1 MRRTMLTDRS
11 EKDVSMEKEG
21 FSTKAVHAGEAR
33 EKAGNAVTT
42 PIFQT
47 STYAFRDSHEL
58 IEYMEGHVEREE
70 YGRYGNPTQR
80 VAERKLAALD
90 GGEAALLFST
100 GMCAITTT
108 LLAMLG
114 RGSHLVL
121 TEDGYRRTRQFCRTF
136 LQRLNIDYTFVETG
150 NYEALEAAIRPTT
163 RLIFSESPTNP
174 HLRVMDLDRLADI
187 GRKRQVKIA
196 IDSTFATPYNQR
208 PLDFGIDLVFH
219 SATKY
224 FGGHNDLM
232 AGVVVGSR
240 GLVAAI
246 RDTQAMLGGI
256 TDPHTSYL
264 LVRGL
269 KTLGIRMRQQ
279 NENGM
284 VVARFLEGHPRVRRV
299 YYPGLSSHPDYKVA
313 CEQMKG
319 FGGVVSFELDGD
331 LKTTSAFIDRLNIPY
346 IAPSLGGVET
356 LIEQPAL
363 MSYYEMASE
372 DRAAIGIADELV
384 RLSLGVEDADDLIA
398 DLHQALASL

>member
-1 MRRTMLTDRS
+1 
-11 EKDVSMEKEG
+11 MEKEG
-21 FSTKAVHAGEAR
+21 FSTRAVHAGEAR

-42 PIFQT
+42 AIFQT
-47 STYAFRDSHEL
+47 ATYVFRDSHEL
-58 IEYMEGHVEREE
+58 VDYMEGNIEREE

-80 VAERKLAALD
+80 AVERKLAALD

-121 TEDGYRRTRQFCRTF
+121 TEDGYRRTRQFCRT
-136 LQRLNIDYTFVETG
+136 LLHRLGIECTFVETG
-150 NYEALEAAIRPTT
+150 NYEALEASIRPTT

-174 HLRVMDLDRLADI
+174 HLRVMDLERLAAI
-187 GRKRQVKIA
+187 GRERNVKIA

-208 PLDFGIDLVFH
+208 PLDFGIDLVIH

-224 FGGHNDLM
+224 LGGHNDLM

-240 GLVAAI
+240 GLVSAI
-246 RDTQAMLGGI
+246 RDMQAMLGGI
-256 TDPHTSYL
+256 TDPHTAYL
-264 LVRGL
+264 LLRGL
-269 KTLGIRMRQQ
+269 KTLGIRLRKQ
-279 NENGM
+279 NENGIT
-284 VVARFLEGHPRVRRV
+284 VARFLEGHPRVRRV

-319 FGGVVSFELDGD
+319 FGGVVSFEIDGD
-331 LKTTSAFIDRLNIPY
+331 MKTTSTFIDRLHIPY

-363 MSYYEMASE
+363 MSYFEMTSE
-372 DRAAIGIADELV
+372 DRAAIGIADQLV
-384 RLSLGVEDADDLIA
+384 RLSLGVEDADDLVA
-398 DLHQALASL
+398 DLEQALTSI

>member
-1 MRRTMLTDRS
+1 
-11 EKDVSMEKEG
+11 MEKEG
-21 FSTKAVHAGEAR
+21 FSTQAVHAGEAR

-47 STYAFRDSHEL
+47 STYTFRDSHEL

-80 VAERKLAALD
+80 VVERKLATLD

-114 RGSHLVL
+114 RGGHLVL
-121 TEDGYRRTRQFCRTF
+121 TEEGYRRTRQFCRTL
-136 LQRLNIDYTFVETG
+136 LQRLGIDYTFVETG
-150 NYEALEAAIRPTT
+150 NYEALAAAIRPAT

-174 HLRVMDLDRLADI
+174 HLRIMDLDRLVDI
-187 GRKRQVKIA
+187 GRKHNVKIA

-224 FGGHNDLM
+224 LGGHNDLM

-246 RDTQAMLGGI
+246 RDMQAMLGGI
-256 TDPHTSYL
+256 TDPHTAYL
-264 LVRGL
+264 LMRGM
-269 KTLGIRMRQQ
+269 KTLGIRMRKQ

-284 VVARFLEGHPRVRRV
+284 AVARFLEEHPRVRRV

-319 FGGVVSFELDGD
+319 FGGVVSFEIDGD
-331 LKTTSAFIDRLNIPY
+331 MKMTSAFIDRLQLPY

-363 MSYYEMASE
+363 MSYYELTPE

-398 DLHQALASL
+398 DLNQALASI

>member
-1 MRRTMLTDRS
+1 
-11 EKDVSMEKEG
+11 MEKEG
-21 FSTKAVHAGEAR
+21 FSTRAVHAGEAR

-42 PIFQT
+42 AIFQT
-47 STYAFRDSHEL
+47 ATYVFRDSHEL
-58 IEYMEGHVEREE
+58 IDYMEGNIEREE

-80 VAERKLAALD
+80 AVERKLAALD

-121 TEDGYRRTRQFCRTF
+121 TEDGYRRTRQFCRT
-136 LQRLNIDYTFVETG
+136 LLHRLGIECTFVETG
-150 NYEALEAAIRPTT
+150 NYEALEASIRPTT

-174 HLRVMDLDRLADI
+174 HLRVMDLERLVAI
-187 GRKRQVKIA
+187 GRERNVKIA

-208 PLDFGIDLVFH
+208 PLDFGIDLVIH

-224 FGGHNDLM
+224 LGGHNDLM

-240 GLVAAI
+240 GLVSAI
-246 RDTQAMLGGI
+246 RDMQAMLGGI
-256 TDPHTSYL
+256 TDPHTAYL
-264 LVRGL
+264 LLRGM
-269 KTLGIRMRQQ
+269 KTLGIRLRKQ
-279 NENGM
+279 NENGIT
-284 VVARFLEGHPRVRRV
+284 VARFLEGHPRVRRV

-319 FGGVVSFELDGD
+319 FGGVVSFEIDGD
-331 LKTTSAFIDRLNIPY
+331 MKTTSTFIDRLHIPY

-363 MSYYEMASE
+363 MSYFEMTSE
-372 DRAAIGIADELV
+372 DRAAIGIADQLV
-384 RLSLGVEDADDLIA
+384 RLSLGVEDADDLVA
-398 DLHQALASL
+398 DLEQALTSI

>member
-1 MRRTMLTDRS
+1 
-11 EKDVSMEKEG
+11 MEKQG
-21 FSTKAVHAGEAR
+21 FSTRAVHAGEAR

-42 PIFQT
+42 PIYQT
-47 STYAFRDSHEL
+47 ATYAFRDSHEL
-58 IEYMEGHVEREE
+58 IDYMEGNIEREE

-80 VAERKLAALD
+80 TVERKLAALD

-114 RGSHLVL
+114 KGSHVVL
-121 TEDGYRRTRQFCRTF
+121 TEDGYRRTRQFCRT
-136 LQRLNIDYTFVETG
+136 LLHRLGIECTFVETG
-150 NYEALEAAIRPTT
+150 NYQALEAAIRPTT

-174 HLRVMDLDRLADI
+174 HLRVMDLERLVVI
-187 GRKRQVKIA
+187 GREHHVKIA

-208 PLDFGIDLVFH
+208 PMDFGIDLVMH

-224 FGGHNDLM
+224 LGGHNDLM

-240 GLVAAI
+240 GLVSAI
-246 RDTQAMLGGI
+246 RDMQAMLGGI
-256 TDPHTSYL
+256 TDPHTAYL
-264 LVRGL
+264 LLRGI
-269 KTLGIRMRQQ
+269 KTLGIRLRKQ
-279 NENGM
+279 NDNGM
-284 VVARFLEGHPRVRRV
+284 AVARFLEGHPRVRRV

-319 FGGVVSFELDGD
+319 FGGVVSFEIDGD
-331 LKTTSAFIDRLNIPY
+331 MKATSTFIDRLQIPY
-346 IAPSLGGVET
+346 LAPSLGGVET

-363 MSYYEMASE
+363 MSYFEMTSE
-372 DRAAIGIADELV
+372 DRAAIGIADQLV

-398 DLHQALASL
+398 DLDQALSTL

>member
-1 MRRTMLTDRS
+1 MG
-11 EKDVSMEKEG
+11 KEG
-21 FSTKAVHAGEAR
+21 FSTRAVHAGEAR

-42 PIFQT
+42 AIFQT
-47 STYAFRDSHEL
+47 ATYVFRDSNEL
-58 IEYMEGHVEREE
+58 IDYMEGNIEREE

-80 VAERKLAALD
+80 AVERKLAALD

-121 TEDGYRRTRQFCRTF
+121 TEDGYRRTRQFCRT
-136 LQRLNIDYTFVETG
+136 LLHRLGIECTFVETG
-150 NYEALEAAIRPTT
+150 NYEALEASIRPTT

-174 HLRVMDLDRLADI
+174 HLRVMDLERLVAI
-187 GRKRQVKIA
+187 GRERNVKIA

-208 PLDFGIDLVFH
+208 PLDFGIDLVIH

-224 FGGHNDLM
+224 LGGHNDLM

-240 GLVAAI
+240 GLVSAI
-246 RDTQAMLGGI
+246 RDMQAMLGGI
-256 TDPHTSYL
+256 TDPHTAYL
-264 LVRGL
+264 LLRGM
-269 KTLGIRMRQQ
+269 KTLGIRLRKQ

-284 VVARFLEGHPRVRRV
+284 TVARFLEGHPRVRRV

-319 FGGVVSFELDGD
+319 FGGVVSFEIDGD
-331 LKTTSAFIDRLNIPY
+331 MKTTSTFIDRLHIPY

-363 MSYYEMASE
+363 MSYFEMTSE
-372 DRAAIGIADELV
+372 DRAAIGIADQLV
-384 RLSLGVEDADDLIA
+384 RLSLGVEDADDLVA
-398 DLHQALASL
+398 DLEQALTSI

>member
-1 MRRTMLTDRS
+1 
-11 EKDVSMEKEG
+11 MEKEG
-21 FSTKAVHAGEAR
+21 FSTRAVHAGEPHK
-33 EKAGNAVTT
+33 KADNAVTT

-58 IEYMEGHVEREE
+58 IEYMEGHLEREE

-80 VAERKLAALD
+80 VVERKLAALD

-121 TEDGYRRTRQFCRTF
+121 TEDGYRRTRQFCRTL
-136 LQRLNIDYTFVETG
+136 LQRLGIEYTFVETG

-174 HLRVMDLDRLADI
+174 HLRVMDLDRLVDI
-187 GRKRQVKIA
+187 GRKHHVKIA

-224 FGGHNDLM
+224 LGGHNDLM
-232 AGVVVGSR
+232 AGVVTGSR
-240 GLVAAI
+240 SLVSAI
-246 RDTQAMLGGI
+246 RDMQAMLGGI
-256 TDPHTSYL
+256 TDPHTAYL
-264 LVRGL
+264 LLRGV
-269 KTLGIRMRQQ
+269 KTLGIRMHQQ
-279 NENGM
+279 NQNGM
-284 VVARFLEGHPRVRRV
+284 AVARFLQGHPRVRRV
-299 YYPGLSSHPDYKVA
+299 YYPGLSSHADYKVA

-319 FGGVVSFELDGD
+319 FGGVVSFEIDGD
-331 LKTTSAFIDRLNIPY
+331 MQSTSAFIDRLTIPY

-363 MSYYEMASE
+363 MSYYEMTQE

-398 DLHQALASL
+398 DLDQALSSI

>member
-1 MRRTMLTDRS
+1 
-11 EKDVSMEKEG
+11 MEKEG

-47 STYAFRDSHEL
+47 STYTFRDSHEL
-58 IEYMEGHVEREE
+58 IDYMEGHVEREE

-80 VAERKLAALD
+80 VVERKLAALD

-114 RGSHLVL
+114 RGGHLVL
-121 TEDGYRRTRQFCRTF
+121 TEEGYRRTRQFCRTL
-136 LQRLNIDYTFVETG
+136 LQRLGIDYTFVETG

-174 HLRVMDLDRLADI
+174 HLRVMDLERLVDI
-187 GRKRQVKIA
+187 GRQHNVKIA

-224 FGGHNDLM
+224 LGGHNDLM
-232 AGVVVGSR
+232 AGVVVGSC
-240 GLVAAI
+240 GLVDAI
-246 RDTQAMLGGI
+246 RDMQAMLGGI

-264 LVRGL
+264 LMRGM

-279 NENGM
+279 NDNGM

-313 CEQMKG
+313 CEQMQG
-319 FGGVVSFELDGD
+319 FGGVVSFEIDGD
-331 LKTTSAFIDRLNIPY
+331 MKMTSAFIDRLHIPY

-363 MSYYEMASE
+363 MSYYEMTPE

-398 DLHQALASL
+398 DLHQALAGM

>member
-1 MRRTMLTDRS
+1 
-11 EKDVSMEKEG
+11 MEKQG
-21 FSTKAVHAGEAR
+21 FSTRAVHAGEAR

-42 PIFQT
+42 AIFQT
-47 STYAFRDSHEL
+47 ATYVFRDSHEL
-58 IEYMEGHVEREE
+58 TEYMEGNIEREE

-80 VAERKLAALD
+80 AVERKLAALD
-90 GGEAALLFST
+90 GGETALLFST

-121 TEDGYRRTRQFCRTF
+121 TADGYRRTRQFCRT
-136 LQRLNIDYTFVETG
+136 LLHRLGIDCTFVETG
-150 NYEALEAAIRPTT
+150 DYAALQDAIRPTT

-174 HLRVMDLDRLADI
+174 HLRVMDLDRLVDI
-187 GRKRQVKIA
+187 GRRHNIKVA

-208 PLDFGIDLVFH
+208 PLDFGIDLVMH

-224 FGGHNDLM
+224 LGGHNDLM
-232 AGVVVGSR
+232 AGVVVGSHN
-240 GLVAAI
+240 LVSAI
-246 RDTQAMLGGI
+246 RDMQAMLGGI
-256 TDPHTSYL
+256 TDPHTAYL
-264 LVRGL
+264 LLRGL
-269 KTLGIRMRQQ
+269 KTLGIRLRKQ

-284 VVARFLEGHPRVRRV
+284 AVARFLEEHPRVRRV

-313 CEQMKG
+313 CEQMQG
-319 FGGVVSFELDGD
+319 FGGVVSFEIDGD
-331 LKTTSAFIDRLNIPY
+331 LQTTSRFIDRLHIPF

-363 MSYYEMASE
+363 MSYFEMTSE

-384 RLSLGVEDADDLIA
+384 RLSLGVEDVDDLIG
-398 DLHQALASL
+398 DLNQALSNI

>member
-1 MRRTMLTDRS
+1 MDGLRRIPG
-11 EKDVSMEKEG
+11 MEKQG
-21 FSTKAVHAGEAR
+21 FSTRAVHAGEAR
-33 EKAGNAVTT
+33 DKAGNAVTT

-58 IEYMEGHVEREE
+58 IEYMEGHIEREE

-80 VAERKLAALD
+80 VVERKLAALD

-121 TEDGYRRTRQFCRTF
+121 TADGYRRTRQFCRT
-136 LQRLNIDYTFVETG
+136 LLHRLGIEHTFVETG
-150 NYEALEAAIRPTT
+150 NYEALEAAIRPST

-174 HLRVMDLDRLADI
+174 HLRVMNLDRLAEI
-187 GRKRQVKIA
+187 GRTHQVKIA

-208 PLDFGIDLVFH
+208 PLDFGIDLVLH

-224 FGGHNDLM
+224 LGGHNDLM

-240 GLVAAI
+240 GLVSAI
-246 RDTQAMLGGI
+246 RDIQAMLGGI

-264 LVRGL
+264 LVRGM
-269 KTLGIRMRQQ
+269 KTLGLRIRKQ
-279 NENGM
+279 NDNGM
-284 VVARFLEGHPRVRRV
+284 AVARFLEGHPRVRRV
-299 YYPGLSSHPDYKVA
+299 YYPGLSSHPDYKIA

-319 FGGVVSFELDGD
+319 FGGVVSLEIDGA
-331 LKTTSAFIDRLNIPY
+331 LQTGSTVVDRLQIPY

-363 MSYYEMASE
+363 MSYYEMTPD
-372 DRAAIGIADELV
+372 DRAAIGIVDELV
-384 RLSLGVEDADDLIA
+384 RLSLGVEDA
-398 DLHQALASL
+398 

>member
-1 MRRTMLTDRS
+1 
-11 EKDVSMEKEG
+11 MEKHG
-21 FSTKAVHAGEAR
+21 FSTRAVHAGEPR

-47 STYAFRDSHEL
+47 ATYVFRDTHEL
-58 IEYMEGHVEREE
+58 IEYMEGNIEREE

-80 VAERKLAALD
+80 VVERKLAALD

-114 RGSHLVL
+114 KGSHLVL
-121 TEDGYRRTRQFCRTF
+121 TEDGYRRTRQFCRT
-136 LQRLNIDYTFVETG
+136 LLRRLGIEYTFVETG
-150 NYEALEAAIRPTT
+150 NYAALEAAIRPTT

-174 HLRVMDLDRLADI
+174 HLRVMDLEKLVDI
-187 GRKRQVKIA
+187 GRKQHVKIA

-208 PLDFGIDLVFH
+208 PLDFGIDLAIH

-224 FGGHNDLM
+224 LGGHNDLL

-240 GLVAAI
+240 DMVSAI
-246 RDTQAMLGGI
+246 RDMQAMLGGI
-256 TDPHTSYL
+256 ADPHTAYL
-264 LVRGL
+264 LLRGV
-269 KTLGIRMRQQ
+269 KSLGLRIRKQ

-284 VVARFLEGHPRVRRV
+284 AVARFLEGHPRIRRV

-319 FGGVVSFELDGD
+319 FGGVVSFEIDGD
-331 LKTTSAFIDRLNIPY
+331 LQTTSAFVDHLRIPY

-363 MSYYEMASE
+363 MSYYEMSSE
-372 DRAAIGIADELV
+372 ERAAIGISDQLI
-384 RLSLGVEDADDLIA
+384 RLSLGVEDAEDLIA
-398 DLHQALASL
+398 DLDQALAAL

>member
-1 MRRTMLTDRS
+1 
-11 EKDVSMEKEG
+11 MEKHG
-21 FSTKAVHAGEAR
+21 FSTRAVHAGEAR

-47 STYAFRDSHEL
+47 ATYVFRDTHEL
-58 IEYMEGHVEREE
+58 IEYMEGHIEREE

-80 VAERKLAALD
+80 VVERKLAALD

-114 RGSHLVL
+114 KGSHLVL
-121 TEDGYRRTRQFCRTF
+121 TEDGYRRTRQFCRTL
-136 LQRLNIDYTFVETG
+136 LQRLGIEYTFVETG
-150 NYEALEAAIRPTT
+150 NYAALEAAIRPTT

-174 HLRVMDLDRLADI
+174 HLRVMDLEKLVDI
-187 GRKRQVKIA
+187 GRKQHVKIA

-208 PLDFGIDLVFH
+208 PLDFGVDLAIH

-224 FGGHNDLM
+224 LGGHNDLL
-232 AGVVVGSR
+232 AGVVVGS
-240 GLVAAI
+240 GGMVSAI
-246 RDTQAMLGGI
+246 RDMQAMLGGI
-256 TDPHTSYL
+256 VDPHTAYL
-264 LVRGL
+264 LLRGV
-269 KTLGIRMRQQ
+269 KSLGIRIRKQ

-284 VVARFLEGHPRVRRV
+284 AVARFLEGHPRIRRV

-319 FGGVVSFELDGD
+319 FGGVVSFEIDGD
-331 LKTTSAFIDRLNIPY
+331 LRTTSAFVDHLRIPY

-363 MSYYEMASE
+363 MSYYEMPPE
-372 DRAAIGIADELV
+372 ERAAIGISDQLI

-398 DLHQALASL
+398 DLDQALAAL

>member
-1 MRRTMLTDRS
+1 
-11 EKDVSMEKEG
+11 MEKEG
-21 FSTKAVHAGEAR
+21 FSTRAVHAGEAR

-42 PIFQT
+42 AIFQT
-47 STYAFRDSHEL
+47 ATYVFRDSHEL
-58 IEYMEGHVEREE
+58 IDYMEGNIEREE

-80 VAERKLAALD
+80 AVERKLAALD

-121 TEDGYRRTRQFCRTF
+121 TEDGYRRTRQFCRT
-136 LQRLNIDYTFVETG
+136 LLHRLGIECTFVETG
-150 NYEALEAAIRPTT
+150 NYEALEASIRPTT

-174 HLRVMDLDRLADI
+174 HLRVMDLERLVAI
-187 GRKRQVKIA
+187 GRERNVKIA

-208 PLDFGIDLVFH
+208 PLDFGIDLVIH

-224 FGGHNDLM
+224 LGGHNDLM

-240 GLVAAI
+240 GLVSAI
-246 RDTQAMLGGI
+246 RDMQAMLGGI
-256 TDPHTSYL
+256 TDPHTAYL
-264 LVRGL
+264 LLRGM
-269 KTLGIRMRQQ
+269 KTLGIRLRKQ

-284 VVARFLEGHPRVRRV
+284 TVARFLEGHPRVRRV

-319 FGGVVSFELDGD
+319 FGGVVSFEIDGD
-331 LKTTSAFIDRLNIPY
+331 MKTTSTFIDRLHIPY

-363 MSYYEMASE
+363 MSYFEMTSE
-372 DRAAIGIADELV
+372 DRAAIGIADQLV
-384 RLSLGVEDADDLIA
+384 RLSLGVEDADDLVA
-398 DLHQALASL
+398 DLEQALTSI

>member
-1 MRRTMLTDRS
+1 
-11 EKDVSMEKEG
+11 MEKHG
-21 FSTKAVHAGEAR
+21 FSTRAVHAGEAR

-47 STYAFRDSHEL
+47 ATYVFRDTHEL
-58 IEYMEGHVEREE
+58 IEYMEGNIEREE
-70 YGRYGNPTQR
+70 YGRYGNPTQH
-80 VAERKLAALD
+80 VVERKLAALD

-114 RGSHLVL
+114 KGSHLVL
-121 TEDGYRRTRQFCRTF
+121 TEDGYRRTRQFCRT
-136 LQRLNIDYTFVETG
+136 LLRRLGIEYTFVETG
-150 NYEALEAAIRPTT
+150 NYAALEAAIRPTT

-174 HLRVMDLDRLADI
+174 HLRVMDLEKLVDI
-187 GRKRQVKIA
+187 GRKQHVKIA

-208 PLDFGIDLVFH
+208 PLDFGVDLAIH

-224 FGGHNDLM
+224 LGGHNDLL

-240 GLVAAI
+240 DMVSAI
-246 RDTQAMLGGI
+246 RDMQAMLGGI
-256 TDPHTSYL
+256 VDPHAAYL
-264 LVRGL
+264 LLRGV
-269 KTLGIRMRQQ
+269 KSLGIRIRKQ

-284 VVARFLEGHPRVRRV
+284 AVARFLEGHPRIRRV

-319 FGGVVSFELDGD
+319 FGGVVSFEIDGD
-331 LKTTSAFIDRLNIPY
+331 LQTASTFVDRLHIPY

-363 MSYYEMASE
+363 MSYYEMSSE
-372 DRAAIGIADELV
+372 ERAAIGISDQLI

-398 DLHQALASL
+398 DLDQALAVL

>member
-1 MRRTMLTDRS
+1 
-11 EKDVSMEKEG
+11 MEKEG
-21 FSTKAVHAGEAR
+21 FSTRAVHAGEAR

-42 PIFQT
+42 AIFQT
-47 STYAFRDSHEL
+47 ATYVFRDSHEL
-58 IEYMEGHVEREE
+58 IDYMEGNIEREE

-80 VAERKLAALD
+80 AVERKLAALD

-114 RGSHLVL
+114 RGNHLVL
-121 TEDGYRRTRQFCRTF
+121 TEDGYRRTRQFCRT
-136 LQRLNIDYTFVETG
+136 LLHRLGIECTFVETG

-174 HLRVMDLDRLADI
+174 HLRVMDLERLVAI
-187 GRKRQVKIA
+187 GRGRNVKIA

-208 PLDFGIDLVFH
+208 PLDFGIDLVIH

-224 FGGHNDLM
+224 LGGHNDLM

-240 GLVAAI
+240 GLVSAI
-246 RDTQAMLGGI
+246 RDMQAMLGGI
-256 TDPHTSYL
+256 TDPHTAYL
-264 LVRGL
+264 LLRGM
-269 KTLGIRMRQQ
+269 KTLGIRLRKQ
-279 NENGM
+279 NDNGM
-284 VVARFLEGHPRVRRV
+284 AVARFLEGHPRVRRV

-319 FGGVVSFELDGD
+319 FGGVVSFEIDGD
-331 LKTTSAFIDRLNIPY
+331 MKTTSTFIDRLHIPY

-363 MSYYEMASE
+363 MSYFEMTSE
-372 DRAAIGIADELV
+372 DRAAIGIVDQLV
-384 RLSLGVEDADDLIA
+384 RLSLGIEDADDLIA
-398 DLHQALASL
+398 DLEQALTSI

>member
-1 MRRTMLTDRS
+1 
-11 EKDVSMEKEG
+11 MEKQG
-21 FSTKAVHAGEAR
+21 FSTRAVHAGEAR

-42 PIFQT
+42 AIFQT
-47 STYAFRDSHEL
+47 ATYAFRDSHEL
-58 IEYMEGHVEREE
+58 IEYMEGNIEREE

-80 VAERKLAALD
+80 TVEHKLAALD

-121 TEDGYRRTRQFCRTF
+121 TEDGYRRTRQFCRT
-136 LQRLNIDYTFVETG
+136 LLHRLGIECTFVETG

-174 HLRVMDLDRLADI
+174 HLRIMDLERLVGI
-187 GRKRQVKIA
+187 GREHHVKIA

-208 PLDFGIDLVFH
+208 PLDFGIDLVIH

-224 FGGHNDLM
+224 LGGHNDLM

-240 GLVAAI
+240 GLISAI
-246 RDTQAMLGGI
+246 RDMQAMLGGI
-256 TDPHTSYL
+256 TDPHTAYL
-264 LVRGL
+264 LLRGV
-269 KTLGIRMRQQ
+269 KTLGIRVRKQ

-284 VVARFLEGHPRVRRV
+284 AVARFLEGHPHVRRV

-313 CEQMKG
+313 CEQMQG
-319 FGGVVSFELDGD
+319 FGGVVSFEIDGD
-331 LKTTSAFIDRLNIPY
+331 MKTTATFIDHLHIPY

-363 MSYYEMASE
+363 MSYFEMTSE

-398 DLHQALASL
+398 DLDQALSGI

>member
-1 MRRTMLTDRS
+1 MLTDRS

-187 GRKRQVKIA
+187 GRKHRVKIA

-240 GLVAAI
+240 GLVSAI

-269 KTLGIRMRQQ
+269 KTLGIRMRKQ

-331 LKTTSAFIDRLNIPY
+331 MQTTSAFIDRLNIPY

-398 DLHQALASL
+398 DLHQALVSL

>member
-1 MRRTMLTDRS
+1 
-11 EKDVSMEKEG
+11 MEKQG
-21 FSTKAVHAGEAR
+21 FSTRAVHAGEAR

-42 PIFQT
+42 AIFQT
-47 STYAFRDSHEL
+47 ATYVFRDSHEL
-58 IEYMEGHVEREE
+58 IDYMEGNIEREE

-80 VAERKLAALD
+80 AVERKLAALD

-121 TEDGYRRTRQFCRTF
+121 TEDGYRRTRQFCRT
-136 LQRLNIDYTFVETG
+136 LLHRLGIECSFVETG

-174 HLRVMDLDRLADI
+174 HLRVMDLERLAAI
-187 GRKRQVKIA
+187 GRERNVKIA

-208 PLDFGIDLVFH
+208 PLDFGIDLVIH

-224 FGGHNDLM
+224 LGGHNDLM

-240 GLVAAI
+240 GLVSAI
-246 RDTQAMLGGI
+246 RDMQAMLGGI
-256 TDPHTSYL
+256 TDPHTAYL
-264 LVRGL
+264 LLRGM
-269 KTLGIRMRQQ
+269 KTLGIRLRKQ
-279 NENGM
+279 NENGIA
-284 VVARFLEGHPRVRRV
+284 VARFLEGHPRVRRV

-319 FGGVVSFELDGD
+319 FGGVVSFEIDGD
-331 LKTTSAFIDRLNIPY
+331 MKTTSTFIDRLHIPY

-363 MSYYEMASE
+363 MSYFEMTSE
-372 DRAAIGIADELV
+372 DRSAIGIADQLV
-384 RLSLGVEDADDLIA
+384 RLSLGVEDAEDLLA
-398 DLHQALASL
+398 DLEQALTSI

>member
-1 MRRTMLTDRS
+1 
-11 EKDVSMEKEG
+11 MEKHG
-21 FSTKAVHAGEAR
+21 FSTRAVHAGEAR

-47 STYAFRDSHEL
+47 ATYAFRDTHEL
-58 IEYMEGHVEREE
+58 IEYMEGNIEREE

-80 VAERKLAALD
+80 VVERKLAALD

-114 RGSHLVL
+114 KGSHLVL
-121 TEDGYRRTRQFCRTF
+121 TEDGYRRTRQFCRTL
-136 LQRLNIDYTFVETG
+136 LQRLGIEYTFVETG
-150 NYEALEAAIRPTT
+150 NYAALEAAIRPTT

-174 HLRVMDLDRLADI
+174 HLRVMDLEKLVDI
-187 GRKRQVKIA
+187 GRKQNVKIA

-208 PLDFGIDLVFH
+208 PLDFGVDLVLH

-224 FGGHNDLM
+224 LGGHNDLL
-232 AGVVVGSR
+232 AGLVVGAR
-240 GLVAAI
+240 GMVSAI
-246 RDTQAMLGGI
+246 RDLQAMLGGI
-256 TDPHTSYL
+256 ADPHTAYL
-264 LVRGL
+264 LLRGV
-269 KTLGIRMRQQ
+269 KTLGIRVRKQ

-284 VVARFLEGHPRVRRV
+284 AVARFLEGHPRIRRV

-319 FGGVVSFELDGD
+319 FGGVVSFEIEGD
-331 LKTTSAFIDRLNIPY
+331 LQMASAFVDRLCIPY

-363 MSYYEMASE
+363 MSYYEMAPE
-372 DRAAIGIADELV
+372 DRAALGISDQLI
-384 RLSLGVEDADDLIA
+384 RLSLGVEDAEDLIA
-398 DLHQALASL
+398 DFDQALAAL